1 MKRNDVQA
9 LHEKSDSELQKMLT
23 DLQKKL
29 ATAKLQQA
37 VGKLTS
43 PALLKVLSDDI
54 ARVKTVIQEQTLVTE
69 TTSAK

>member
-9 LHEKSDSELQKMLT
+9 LHDKSGTELQKMLA
-23 DLQKKL
+23 DFQKKL

-43 PALLKVLSDDI
+43 SAQLKVLSDDI
-54 ARVKTVIQEQTLVTE
+54 ARVKTVIQEQSLVAK
-69 TTSAK
+69 TSAK

>member
-9 LHEKSDSELQKMLT
+9 LHEKSVAELQKMLAEF
-23 DLQKKL
+23 QKKL

-43 PALLKVLSDDI
+43 SAVLKVLSDDI
-54 ARVKTVIQEQTLVTE
+54 ARVKTVIQEQRI
-69 TTSAK
+69 

>member
-1 MKRNDVQA
+1 MKRNDVTA
-9 LHEKSDSELQKMLT
+9 LHDKSVSELQKQLT

-43 PALLKVLSDDI
+43 TAQLKVLSDDI
-54 ARVKTVIQEQTLVTE
+54 ARVKTVLQEQVLV
-69 TTSAK
+69 AGMKNAQ

>member
-9 LHEKSDSELQKMLT
+9 LHEKSASELQKMLA
-23 DLQKKL
+23 DFQKKL

-43 PALLKVLSDDI
+43 SAVLKVLSDDI
-54 ARVKTVIQEQTLVTE
+54 ARVKTVIQEQRI
-69 TTSAK
+69 